1 LFAQKVNI
9 FERNAGFKNF
19 IEIIITEDL
28 FLDLSTI
35 LGIGAAFGLM
45 LMAILQGGPLSI
57 FVNIPSIL
65 IVFGGTAG
73 NTLVNYPFSDV
84 FDAFNVAKKTILYK
98 EQSVNSL
105 IVQLMEF
112 ANKAR
117 KEGILA
123 LQGAMDSIN
132 DEFLIKAMQM
142 AVDGQEPETLKT
154 MLATEVEYIQQRHD
168 KGANIF
174 LSIGAYAPAMG
185 MVGTLIGLV
194 QMLQTMD
201 DPASIGPAMAVAL
214 LTTFYGAVIANILAI
229 PMAGKL
235 KMRSEAELLTKTLI
249 IEGMQSILS
258 GENPRIME
266 QKLHAFIAPKLREST
281 FKR

>member
-1 LFAQKVNI
+1 M
-9 FERNAGFKNF
+9 
-19 IEIIITEDL
+19 
-28 FLDLSTI
+28 DLSTI

-45 LMAILQGGPLSI
+45 IMAILQGGPLSI
-57 FVNIPSIL
+57 FINVPSIM

-84 FDAFNVAKKTILYK
+84 FDAFNVAKKTILHK
-98 EQSVNSL
+98 EQSINDL

-123 LQGAMDSIN
+123 LQGAMENISD
-132 DEFLIKAMQM
+132 DFLIKAMQM
-142 AVDGQEPETLKT
+142 AVDGQEPETLKN
-154 MLATEVEYIQQRHD
+154 MLTTEIEYIQQRHE

-201 DPASIGPAMAVAL
+201 DPSKIGPAMAVAL
-214 LTTFYGAVIANILAI
+214 LTTFYGAVIANVLFI

-235 KMRSEAELLTKTLI
+235 KMRSENELLTKTLI
-249 IEGMQSILS
+249 IEGMQ
-258 GENPRIME
+258 
-266 QKLHAFIAPKLREST
+266 
-281 FKR
+281 

>member
-1 LFAQKVNI
+1 M
-9 FERNAGFKNF
+9 
-19 IEIIITEDL
+19 
-28 FLDLSTI
+28 
-35 LGIGAAFGLM
+35 GAAFGLM

-57 FVNIPSIL
+57 FVNVPSIM
-65 IVFGGTAG
+65 IVFGGTMGVAF
-73 NTLVNYPFSDV
+73 VHYPFADL
-84 FDAFNVAKKTILYK
+84 FDAANVAKKTILHK
-98 EQSVNSL
+98 ESSINDM

-123 LQGAMDSIN
+123 LQSAMDN
-132 DEFLIKAMQM
+132 VEDEFLIKAMQM
-142 AVDGQEPETLKT
+142 AVDGQEPETLRS
-154 MLATEVEYIQQRHD
+154 MLNTEIEYIEQRHD
-168 KGANIF
+168 KGSNIF
-174 LSIGAYAPAMG
+174 ISLAAYAPAMG

-201 DPASIGPAMAVAL
+201 DPSKIGPAMAVAL
-214 LTTFYGAVIANILAI
+214 LTTFYGAVLANVIFA

-235 KMRSEAELLTKTLI
+235 KNRSQSEVLNKTLI

-281 FKR
+281 FNR

>member
-1 LFAQKVNI
+1 M
-9 FERNAGFKNF
+9 
-19 IEIIITEDL
+19 
-28 FLDLSTI
+28 DLSTI
-35 LGIGAAFGLM
+35 IGITAAFGLM

-57 FVNIPSIL
+57 FINVPSIM
-65 IVFGGTAG
+65 IVVGGTFG
-73 NTLVNYPFSDV
+73 NTLVHYPFGDV
-84 FDAFNVAKKTILYK
+84 LDAINVAKKTVLYK
-98 EQSVNSL
+98 ETSINEM

-123 LQGAMDSIN
+123 LQGAMEEVD

-142 AVDGQEPETLKT
+142 AVDGQEPETLKS
-154 MLATEVEYIQQRHD
+154 MLNTEIEYIQQRHD
-168 KGANIF
+168 KGATIF
-174 LSIGAYAPAMG
+174 LSIAGYAPAMG

-201 DPASIGPAMAVAL
+201 DPAAIGPAMAVAL
-214 LTTFYGAVIANILAI
+214 LTTFYGAVIANII
-229 PMAGKL
+229 CSPMAGKL
-235 KMRSEAELLTKTLI
+235 KNRSQAEVLCKTLI

-266 QKLHAFIAPKLREST
+266 QKLHAFIAPKLRQST
-281 FKR
+281 FK

>member
-1 LFAQKVNI
+1 M
-9 FERNAGFKNF
+9 
-19 IEIIITEDL
+19 
-28 FLDLSTI
+28 DLSTV

-45 LMAILQGGPLSI
+45 LMAILQGGPLTI
-57 FVNIPSIL
+57 FVNVPSIL
-65 IVFGGTAG
+65 IVFGGTFG
-73 NTLVNYPFSDV
+73 NTLVHYPFSDV
-84 FDAFNVAKKTILYK
+84 FDALNVAKKTILHQ
-98 EQSVNSL
+98 EMSANSL

-123 LQGAMDSIN
+123 LQGAMEEVED
-132 DEFLIKAMQM
+132 DFLKKAMQM
-142 AVDGQEPETLKT
+142 AVDGQEPETLAN
-154 MLATEVEYIQQRHD
+154 MLNTEIEYIQVRHG
-168 KGANIF
+168 KGAEIF
-174 LSIGAYAPAMG
+174 TSIAAYAPAMG

-201 DPASIGPAMAVAL
+201 DPSSIGPAMAVAL
-214 LTTFYGAVIANILAI
+214 LTTFYGAVIANVVCS

-235 KMRSEAELLTKTLI
+235 KNRSASEVLVKTLI

-266 QKLHAFIAPKLREST
+266 QKLHAFIAPKLRESV
-281 FKR
+281 FNK

>member
-1 LFAQKVNI
+1 M
-9 FERNAGFKNF
+9 
-19 IEIIITEDL
+19 
-28 FLDLSTI
+28 DLSTI

-57 FVNIPSIL
+57 FINVPSLL

-73 NTLVNYPFSDV
+73 NALVHYPFSDV
-84 FDAFNVAKKTILYK
+84 FDALNVAKKTILHK
-98 EQSVNSL
+98 EASTTEL
-105 IVQLMEF
+105 IEQLMEF
-112 ANKAR
+112 ASKAR

-123 LQGAMDSIN
+123 LQAAMN
-132 DEFLIKAMQM
+132 DIEDPFLLKAVQM
-142 AVDGQEPETLKT
+142 AVDGQEPETLRS
-154 MLATEVEYIQQRHD
+154 MLMTEIEYIAQRHE
-168 KGANIF
+168 KGAEIF
-174 LSIGAYAPAMG
+174 TAIAAYAPAMG

-201 DPASIGPAMAVAL
+201 DPAAIGPAMAVAL
-214 LTTFYGAVIANILAI
+214 LTTFYGAVIANLICS

-235 KMRSEAELLTKTLI
+235 ALRSKSEMLTKTVI

-266 QKLHAFIAPKLREST
+266 QKLHSFIAPKLRESV
-281 FKR
+281 FK

>member
-1 LFAQKVNI
+1 
-9 FERNAGFKNF
+9 
-19 IEIIITEDL
+19 
-28 FLDLSTI
+28 LDLSTV

-45 LMAILQGGPLSI
+45 LMAILQGGPLTI
-57 FVNIPSIL
+57 FINVPSIL
-65 IVFGGTAG
+65 IVFGGTFG
-73 NTLVNYPFSDV
+73 NTLVHYPFSDV
-84 FDAFNVAKKTILYK
+84 FDALNVAKKTILHQ
-98 EQSVNSL
+98 ETSANSL

-123 LQGAMDSIN
+123 LQGAMEEVHD
-132 DEFLIKAMQM
+132 DFLKKAMQM
-142 AVDGQEPETLKT
+142 AVDGQEPETLRS
-154 MLATEVEYIQQRHD
+154 MLNTEIEYIQVRHG
-168 KGANIF
+168 KGAEIF
-174 LSIGAYAPAMG
+174 SSIAAYAPAMG

-201 DPASIGPAMAVAL
+201 DPSSIGPAMAVAL
-214 LTTFYGAVIANILAI
+214 LTTFYGAVIANVVCS

-235 KMRSEAELLTKTLI
+235 KNRSASEVLIKTLI

-266 QKLHAFIAPKLREST
+266 QKLHAFIAPKLRESI
-281 FKR
+281 FNK

>member
-1 LFAQKVNI
+1 M
-9 FERNAGFKNF
+9 
-19 IEIIITEDL
+19 
-28 FLDLSTI
+28 DLSTI

-45 LMAILQGGPLSI
+45 LMAILQGGPLPI
-57 FVNIPSIL
+57 FVNIPSIM

-98 EQSVNSL
+98 EQSVNDL

-123 LQGAMDSIN
+123 LQGAMENIN

-142 AVDGQEPETLKT
+142 AVDGQEPETLKN
-154 MLATEVEYIQQRHD
+154 MLTTEVYYIQQSHE

-174 LSIGAYAPAMG
+174 LSIGTYAPAMG

-201 DPASIGPAMAVAL
+201 DPSTIGPAMAVAL
-214 LTTFYGAVIANILAI
+214 LTTFYGAVIANVVCI

-235 KMRSEAELLTKTLI
+235 KMRSENELLTKTLI

-266 QKLHAFIAPKLREST
+266 QKLHAFISPKLREST
-281 FKR
+281 FKK

>member
-1 LFAQKVNI
+1 M
-9 FERNAGFKNF
+9 
-19 IEIIITEDL
+19 
-28 FLDLSTI
+28 DLSTLI
-35 LGIGAAFGLM
+35 GIGAAFGLM
-45 LMAILQGGPLSI
+45 LMAILQGGPLTI
-57 FVNIPSIL
+57 FINVPSIL
-65 IVFGGTAG
+65 IVVGGTIG
-73 NTLVNYPFSDV
+73 NTLVHYPFSDV
-84 FDAFNVAKKTILYK
+84 FDALNVAKKTYFSQEMSI
-98 EQSVNSL
+98 NNL

-112 ANKAR
+112 ANKAS

-123 LQGAMDSIN
+123 LQGAMETVD
-132 DEFLIKAMQM
+132 DDFLKKAIQM
-142 AVDGQEPETLKT
+142 AVDGQEPETLRS
-154 MLATEVEYIQQRHD
+154 MLNTEIEYIQMRHG
-168 KGANIF
+168 KGADIF
-174 LSIGAYAPAMG
+174 LAVAAYAPAMG

-214 LTTFYGAVIANILAI
+214 LTTFYGAVIANVVCA

-235 KMRSEAELLTKTLI
+235 KNRSASEVLIKTLI

-281 FKR
+281 FNK

>member
-1 LFAQKVNI
+1 
-9 FERNAGFKNF
+9 
-19 IEIIITEDL
+19 
-28 FLDLSTI
+28 LDLSTI

-57 FVNIPSIL
+57 FVNIPSMM

-98 EQSVNSL
+98 EQSINGL
-105 IVQLMEF
+105 IIQLMEF

-123 LQGAMDSIN
+123 LQGAMEDIN

-142 AVDGQEPETLKT
+142 AVDGQEPETLRA
-154 MLATEVEYIQQRHD
+154 MLTTEIEYIQQRHE

-174 LSIGAYAPAMG
+174 LSIGTYAPAMG

-201 DPASIGPAMAVAL
+201 DPSSIGPAMAVAL
-214 LTTFYGAVIANILAI
+214 LTTFYGAVIANVVCL

-235 KMRSEAELLTKTLI
+235 KMRSESELLTKTLI

-281 FKR
+281 FKK

>member
-1 LFAQKVNI
+1 M
-9 FERNAGFKNF
+9 
-19 IEIIITEDL
+19 
-28 FLDLSTI
+28 DLSTI

-57 FVNIPSIL
+57 FINVPSIL

-73 NTLVNYPFSDV
+73 NALVHYPFSDV
-84 FDAFNVAKKTILYK
+84 FDAINVAKKTFLHK
-98 EQSVNSL
+98 EQPINDL
-105 IVQLMEF
+105 IIQLMEF

-123 LQGAMDSIN
+123 LQGAMEEVK

-142 AVDGQEPETLKT
+142 AVDGQEPETLRA
-154 MLATEVEYIQQRHD
+154 MLSTEIEYIEQRHE
-168 KGANIF
+168 KGSQIF
-174 LSIGAYAPAMG
+174 LSLAAYAPAMG

-214 LTTFYGAVIANILAI
+214 LTTFYGAVIANLVCT
-229 PMAGKL
+229 PLSGKL
-235 KMRSEAELLTKTLI
+235 QMRSKAEVLQKTLI

-266 QKLHAFIAPKLREST
+266 QKLHSFIAPKLREST
-281 FKR
+281 FNK

>member
-1 LFAQKVNI
+1 M
-9 FERNAGFKNF
+9 
-19 IEIIITEDL
+19 
-28 FLDLSTI
+28 DLSTI
-35 LGIGAAFGLM
+35 IGIAVAFGLM

-57 FVNIPSIL
+57 FINTPSLL

-73 NTLVNYPFSDV
+73 VTLVHYPFGDV
-84 FDAFNVAKKTILYK
+84 MEALNVAKKTVLYK
-98 EQSVNSL
+98 ETSINDM
-105 IVQLMEF
+105 IGQLMEF

-123 LQGAMDSIN
+123 LQGAMEDVN
-132 DEFLIKAMQM
+132 DDFLVKAMQM
-142 AVDGQEPETLKT
+142 AVDGQEPETLRS
-154 MLATEVEYIQQRHD
+154 MLSTEIEYISQRHE
-168 KGANIF
+168 KGSTIF
-174 LSIGAYAPAMG
+174 LSIAAYAPAMG

-201 DPASIGPAMAVAL
+201 DPAAIGPAMAVAL
-214 LTTFYGAVIANILAI
+214 LTTFYGAVIANLFCS

-235 KMRSEAELLTKTLI
+235 QTRSQSEILLKTLI

-266 QKLHAFIAPKLREST
+266 QKLHAFIAPKLRKST
-281 FKR
+281 FK

>member
-1 LFAQKVNI
+1 M
-9 FERNAGFKNF
+9 
-19 IEIIITEDL
+19 
-28 FLDLSTI
+28 
-35 LGIGAAFGLM
+35 GAAFGLM

-57 FVNIPSIL
+57 FINIPSML
-65 IVFGGTAG
+65 IVFGGTIGVAF
-73 NTLVNYPFSDV
+73 VHYPFSEL
-84 FDAFNVAKKTILYK
+84 FDAINVAKKTILHK
-98 EQSVNSL
+98 ETSINDM
-105 IVQLMEF
+105 IIQLMEF

-123 LQGAMDSIN
+123 LQGAMGQVE
-132 DEFLIKAMQM
+132 DEFLVKAMQM
-142 AVDGQEPETLKT
+142 AVDGQEPETLKA
-154 MLATEVEYIQQRHD
+154 MLNTEIEYIEQRHD

-174 LSIGAYAPAMG
+174 ISLAAYAPAMG

-201 DPASIGPAMAVAL
+201 DPAKIGPAMAVAL
-214 LTTFYGAVIANILAI
+214 LTTFYGAVIANVICS

-235 KMRSEAELLTKTLI
+235 KMRSQSEVLIKTLI

-281 FKR
+281 FNK